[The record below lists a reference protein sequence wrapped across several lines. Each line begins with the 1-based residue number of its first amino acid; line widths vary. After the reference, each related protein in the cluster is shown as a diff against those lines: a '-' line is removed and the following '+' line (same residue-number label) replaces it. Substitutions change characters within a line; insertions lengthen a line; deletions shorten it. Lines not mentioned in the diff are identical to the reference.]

1 MKRFTKVLSMIALAL
16 AVAISAVVTTPVS
29 AEASTM
35 LNVKTVKVKAGK
47 DVKVKLKSKYKT
59 THYIS
64 DVNKVSGDS
73 YAIESTYG
81 ISNDQTEIVLTAA
94 KKGSIKLGITVTNRT
109 TGNSKVCNVKITV
122 SGSSSSSSKK
132 IDFNVVDT
140 KGKTKNI
147 SKYFGKPMVIN
158 VWADWCGW
166 CTYEMP
172 DMYKAYK
179 NYKSDVRFMF
189 IGVDCDNYSSSQAKQ
204 AQKFLKGYAGGT
216 LPTYMDKNS
225 SVKKGLSVNSW
236 PKTVFIDKKGNVVY
250 EQSGA
255 YTSYSSLES
264 DIKKYLLK

>member
-1 MKRFTKVLSMIALAL
+1 MRKVVKLLGVIFLAF
-16 AVAISAVVTTPVS
+16 AVAITSVAISPVT
-29 AEASTM
+29 AEAATM
-35 LNVKTVKVKAGK
+35 LNVKTIKTKVGK
-47 DVKVKLKSKYKT
+47 DVKIKLKSKYT
-59 THYIS
+59 STHYITS
-64 DVNKVSGDS
+64 VKKVSGDS
-73 YAIESTYG
+73 YVVESTYG
-81 ISNDQTEIVLTAA
+81 MSPDQTELVFTAA
-94 KKGSIKLGITVTNRT
+94 KKGSIKLGITVKNRT

-122 SGSSSSSSKK
+122 SNKV
-132 IDFNVVDT
+132 DFEVVDV

-189 IGVDCDNYSSSQAKQ
+189 IGVDCYDYSSSQAKQ

-225 SVKKGLSVNSW
+225 SVKNGLSVNSW